1 MKRFSLF
8 ISVLVLA
15 LFSGASAQASDIDMP
30 SLMRLFAVSKH
41 IKAEFVERKFLQ
53 ILDTPIESSGE
64 LVFRAP
70 SRLEKR
76 TKLPKPETLI
86 IDGNSVSIERGSLKR
101 TLPLDEFADMAS
113 MVRSLTA
120 TFRGDQVSIE
130 QFFKWKLLGPA
141 ERWQLVLTPKS
152 SKLFITL
159 KEIRLSGDN
168 GYVHTVETTLTDGDR
183 SLMTLNRPVALP
195 IQ

>member
-1 MKRFSLF
+1 MKHFSIF
-8 ISVLVLA
+8 ISALVLA
-15 LFSGASAQASDIDMP
+15 CSANAQARDIDMP
-30 SLMRLFAVSKH
+30 GLMSLFAASKH
-41 IKAEFVERKFLQ
+41 IKAEFTERKFLQ
-53 ILDTPIESSGE
+53 ILDTPVESNGE

-70 SRLEKR
+70 GRLEKR
-76 TKLPKPETLI
+76 TKRPRPEILV
-86 IDGNSVSIERGSLKR
+86 IDGNNVTIERGPLKR

-130 QFFKWKLLGPA
+130 QFFKWTLTGPA
-141 ERWQLVLTPKS
+141 NQWQLVLTPRN

-159 KEIRLSGDN
+159 KEIRLAGDR

-183 SLMTLNRPVALP
+183 SLMTLGRPVMLP
-195 IQ
+195 AE

>member
-1 MKRFSLF
+1 MKYFSIF
-8 ISVLVLA
+8 VTVLA
-15 LFSGASAQASDIDMP
+15 LTFSASSQASDIDM
-30 SLMRLFAVSKH
+30 SRLMGLFASSKH
-41 IKAEFVERKFLQ
+41 TKAEFVERKFLK
-53 ILDTPIESSGE
+53 ILDAPVESSGE

-76 TKLPKPETLI
+76 TKLPRPETLI

-120 TFRGDQVSIE
+120 TFRGDQISIE
-130 QFFKWKLLGPA
+130 QFFKWKLSGPA
-141 ERWQLVLTPKS
+141 DRWQLVLTPKR

-159 KEIRLSGDN
+159 QEIRLAGDRS
-168 GYVHTVETTLTDGDR
+168 YVHTVETTLTDGDR
-183 SLMTLNRPVALP
+183 SLMTLNRPVALTTE
-195 IQ
+195 

>member
-1 MKRFSLF
+1 MKYFSIF
-8 ISVLVLA
+8 VTVLA
-15 LFSGASAQASDIDMP
+15 LTFSASAQASDIDM
-30 SLMRLFAVSKH
+30 SRLMGLFASSKH
-41 IKAEFVERKFLQ
+41 IKTEFVERKFLK
-53 ILDTPIESSGE
+53 ILDAPVESSGE

-76 TKLPKPETLI
+76 TKLPRPETLI
-86 IDGNSVSIERGSLKR
+86 IDGNSVSIERGSFKR

-120 TFRGDQVSIE
+120 TFRGDQISIE
-130 QFFKWKLLGPA
+130 QFFKWKLSGPA
-141 ERWQLVLTPKS
+141 DRWQLVLTPKH

-159 KEIRLSGDN
+159 QEIRLAGDR

-183 SLMTLNRPVALP
+183 SLMTLNRPVALTTE
-195 IQ
+195 

>member
-1 MKRFSLF
+1 MKRFSAF
-8 ISVLVLA
+8 MVALVLA
-15 LFSGASAQASDIDMP
+15 LSFGASAQASDIDMP
-30 SLMRLFAVSKH
+30 ALMRLFAVSKH

-53 ILDTPIESSGE
+53 ILDTPVESNGE

-70 SRLEKR
+70 GRLEKR
-76 TKLPKPETLI
+76 TKLPRPETLI
-86 IDGNSVSIERGSLKR
+86 IDGNSVSIERGSFKR

-130 QFFKWKLLGPA
+130 QFFKWKLSGPA

-159 KEIRLSGDN
+159 REIRLSGDN

-183 SLMTLNRPVALP
+183 SLMTLGRPVVLP
-195 IQ
+195 AQ